1 MREILFRGKRK
12 EHDFYGLG
20 GKWVYGIP
28 IQTHIGTFIC
38 FEENPHYCGQYGY
51 MEIEKLSKIIPETLG
66 EYTGLTDRNGKRIF
80 EGDIL
85 KIKYTPKSVV
95 AVVKYDEF
103 CAGFVA
109 VVSEYLTLGFGAD
122 FDNNSCEI
130 IGNVYDDPELLST
143 ASLPEAE
150 DISQLVLQ
158 PATPENFELMPM

>member
-1 MREILFRGKRK
+1 MREILVRGKRDK
-12 EHDFYGLG
+12 RFSDRGE
-20 GKWVYGIP
+20 WIYGIP
-28 IQTHIGTFIC
+28 QKFEGKYTHIYNSDGHFC
-38 FEENPHYCGQYGY
+38 
-51 MEIEKLSKIIPETLG
+51 IIPETLG
-66 EYTGLTDRNGKRIF
+66 EYTNLTDKNGTKIF

-85 KIKYTPKSVV
+85 KIKYTPKSIV

-143 ASLPEAE
+143 ASLPETE
-150 DISQLVLQ
+150 DISQPILQ
-158 PATPENFELMPM
+158 PATPENFELMPI